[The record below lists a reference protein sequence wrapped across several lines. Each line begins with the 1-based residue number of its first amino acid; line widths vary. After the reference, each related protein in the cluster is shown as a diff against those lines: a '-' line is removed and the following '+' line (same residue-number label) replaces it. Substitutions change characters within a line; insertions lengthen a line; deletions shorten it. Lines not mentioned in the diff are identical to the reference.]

1 MDRHTIILGNQFYD
15 MTGKRIASNTYP
27 QTYPADD
34 GWRCR
39 LLETPDIFGLMS
51 PILKYFKENL
61 TSRACMSLSNLFYPL

>member
-27 QTYPADD
+27 QTYPVDD

-51 PILKYFKENL
+51 PI
-61 TSRACMSLSNLFYPL
+61 